1 MAIKEAFKKNESRV
15 ERRVR
20 GSPLTLTQEGKTMTK
35 RGDDENETGRIERST
50 RRE

>member
-1 MAIKEAFKKNESRV
+1 M
-15 ERRVR
+15 R

-35 RGDDENETGRIERST
+35 RGDDENETGRIEHEKRIETTTERKS